1 MKEIQ
6 FQKILKNWKKV
17 YFFLLPLPVLRK
29 KREIHHPGKGRTTGS
44 LESYFQLA
52 IQPHVHNLAGGVQS
66 NYALECKMKL
76 ETAVY
81 DCVCVFFYN
90 FTYFFMLEF
99 LSVKLY
105 LNFKTF

>member
-1 MKEIQ
+1 MKEV
-6 FQKILKNWKKV
+6 QKGL
-17 YFFLLPLPVLRK
+17 FFPNTASRSKK

-76 ETAVY
+76 ETAV
-81 DCVCVFFYN
+81 CVFFFYN
-90 FTYFFMLEF
+90 FTYFFMLELF
-99 LSVKLY
+99 SVKLY